1 MAGSLA
7 VMVSSGTEEAIST
20 ALDVLEAAVAME
32 MESHLYLTGAAV
44 VWAGQGPA
52 NAEGTPRGH
61 PAGATDVARAAFRAR
76 LREIKEEGELKVYA
90 CSRAMGEHG
99 VPKDLLAPEIDMPA
113 GFAYF
118 LSLASDASVTLNL

>member
-1 MAGSLA
+1 MADSLA
-7 VMVSSGTEEAIST
+7 VMVSSGTREAIST

-32 MESHLYLTGAAV
+32 MESHLYLTGPAV
-44 VWAGQGPA
+44 AWAGQGPGDG
-52 NAEGTPRGH
+52 EGA
-61 PAGATDVARAAFRAR
+61 PAGATEQARAAFRAR

-99 VPKDLLAPEIDMPA
+99 VPKGSLAPEVDMPA

-118 LSLASDASVTLNL
+118 LSLASEASVTLNL